1 MFIGEY
7 NHTIDAK
14 NRLIIPSKFREVL
27 GDSFMV
33 SRGLDEC
40 LYIFEQSEWDV
51 FEEKIRKL
59 PLSDKKARRFGRF
72 LLAGAACVEV
82 DRQGRILL
90 PSSLVEFAGLQKEA
104 VLLGVGSRIEIW
116 SREKLDEELEAE
128 DMDSIA
134 EHMAELGVG
143 I

>member
-1 MFIGEY
+1 M
-7 NHTIDAK
+7 DSK

-27 GDSFMV
+27 GDAFMV

-51 FEEKIRKL
+51 FEGKIKKL

-82 DRQGRILL
+82 DKQGRILL
-90 PSSLVEFAGLQKEA
+90 PSSLVEFAGLQKDV